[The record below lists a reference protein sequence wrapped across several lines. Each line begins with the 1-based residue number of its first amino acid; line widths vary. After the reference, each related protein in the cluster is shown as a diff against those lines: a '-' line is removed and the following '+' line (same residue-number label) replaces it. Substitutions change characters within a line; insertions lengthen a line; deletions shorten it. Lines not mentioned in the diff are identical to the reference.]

1 MEEESYIVLNKS
13 DSIRK
18 DPAYYSVEFSVE
30 GVDFPYQF
38 KIWENHPGAMSV
50 LMKNDS
56 IILHRLK
63 VGDVLDM
70 KYYSED
76 SIYPSDN
83 IRNTIRYVSEKNQGR
98 LRGHSL
104 VGLQIINS

>member
-1 MEEESYIVLNKS
+1 MNKFA
-13 DSIRK
+13 SIKK
-18 DPAYYSVEFSVE
+18 DPAYHSVEFSVE

-38 KIWENHPGAMSV
+38 RIWENRPDAMSV
-50 LMKNDS
+50 LVKNDS
-56 IILHRLK
+56 VILNRLK

-83 IRNTIRYVSEKNQGR
+83 IRTAIRYVNEKSQGR

-104 VGLQIINS
+104 VGLQIITG